1 MTVTHRLD
9 DDGKVLRIGVDGD
22 LLSTNFD
29 RLNGDLQAVLNE
41 EAVQAAAWSTLVLD
55 LTTAKLIDSMGLN
68 ILVSLVKRVGA
79 PPRNGRVKTRIASPT
94 IHRTLLFT
102 RLEKYM
108 EVEMVGKAA

>member
-1 MTVTHRLD
+1 MITHQLD
-9 DDGKVLRIGVDGD
+9 EADKTLRIDIEGD

-29 RLNGDLQAVLNE
+29 RVNGDIQAILN
-41 EAVQAAAWSTLVLD
+41 ADDVKASAWSTLVLD

-68 ILVSLVKRVGA
+68 ILVGLVKRVGA
-79 PPRNGRVKTRIASPT
+79 PPRHGRLKTRIASQT